1 MNVAV
6 LISGRGSNLEAI
18 LEKEKQKELGN
29 AVISLVVSNNPDAK
43 GLEIAKRYGKKTIVL
58 PSHRNQNRETYD
70 KQLAETL
77 EKNDID
83 LVVLAGFMRILS
95 PFFVNKFSNKI
106 INIHPSLLPSFPGIN
121 AQKQALDYGA
131 KITGCTV
138 HFVDEK
144 VDHGP
149 IILQE
154 VVLVDD
160 SDTEEILAKK
170 ILEKEHIL
178 LPKAIRLFSEGKIIV
193 EGRKVRI
200 VN

>member
-77 EKNDID
+77 EKNNID

-154 VVLVDD
+154 VVIVDD
-160 SDTEEILAKK
+160 SDTEETLAKR

-178 LPKAIRLFSEGKIIV
+178 LPKAIRLFSEGKLIV

>member
-29 AVISLVVSNNPDAK
+29 AVVSLVVSNIPDAK

-58 PSHRNQNRETYD
+58 PPHRNQNRETYD

-77 EKNDID
+77 EKNNID

-160 SDTEEILAKK
+160 SDTEETLAKK

-178 LPKAIRLFSEGKIIV
+178 LPKAIRLFSEGKLIV